1 MYCNGMKSAV
11 SEKGGLLM
19 IIPRKQMQNIVEELE
34 GTIQKNINIMDETG
48 CIIASSDIKRI
59 GTYHSGAQQVISQKL
74 DELVICE
81 EDQYAGAK
89 NGINLPIIIE
99 NEIVGVVGITGE
111 KKEVQILGKIIQK
124 MTKIL
129 IMDSYQNNQKK
140 MMDNMRNNFLFS
152 WLFASEDNGKTE
164 ENMKLRGQLLGI
176 DINLDRVAVVL
187 GIMRKNSENQPKEAE
202 IE

>member
-1 MYCNGMKSAV
+1 MKSAV
-11 SEKGGLLM
+11 NEKGGLIM

-48 CIIASSDIKRI
+48 CIIASSDITRI

-81 EDQYAGAK
+81 EEQYTGAK

-99 NEIVGVVGITGE
+99 DEIVGVVGITGE
-111 KKEVQILGKIIQK
+111 KEEVQILGKIIQK

-129 IMDSYQNNQKK
+129 IIDSYQNNQKK

-152 WLFASEDNGKTE
+152 WLFASEENGETE

-202 IE
+202 I

>member
-1 MYCNGMKSAV
+1 MKSAV
-11 SEKGGLLM
+11 NEKGGLIM

-48 CIIASSDIKRI
+48 CIIASSDITRI

-81 EDQYAGAK
+81 EEQYTGAK

-99 NEIVGVVGITGE
+99 DEIVGVVGITGE
-111 KKEVQILGKIIQK
+111 KEEVQILGKIIQK

-129 IMDSYQNNQKK
+129 IIDSYQNNQKK
-140 MMDNMRNNFLFS
+140 ND
-152 WLFASEDNGKTE
+152 G
-164 ENMKLRGQLLGI
+164 
-176 DINLDRVAVVL
+176 
-187 GIMRKNSENQPKEAE
+187 
-202 IE
+202 